1 MANRYLAV
9 SDLHLVDVEEHA
21 DGWMAYKASRYLFD
35 DALDELVADFVDRAD
50 PADNLTLILNGDI
63 FDFDL
68 ITAVP
73 DDPPWPVSRAER
85 KRGMEATASKSA
97 WKLELILS
105 NHQGFVRTL
114 ARFLADGHRA
124 VCVMGNHDR
133 ELHFPEV
140 QQVLQ
145 EAVARA
151 ASELGVGPSSAGALA
166 FEPWFFY
173 VPGEIYAE
181 HGQQYDNYTSF
192 RYQLWPVVQ
201 LKGEEMIALPMG
213 NLSNRYLMTRMGF
226 FNPHASD
233 YILNIYSYIVHWLR
247 HYAFSRRGIAITWL
261 VGSLLVIARMF
272 KIRGK
277 LRQRPREHEER
288 LALVA
293 RRFNLPPID
302 IETLG
307 QLQRRPITSRMYRL
321 IRELWIDR
329 LLMAVLMTA
338 GTVALAL
345 VPIPLWIKLMVP
357 LSTFPAIYFIYERL
371 AEGETI
377 FTIEKEIPRRARAIA
392 KMLPARVITF
402 GHTHKPR
409 QFPLNQ
415 GTQFVDTGTWAPL
428 FDPDRRGELC
438 PGTRT
443 YLEVHVEAGGE
454 LRLSLDSWLPGDVK

>member
-1 MANRYLAV
+1 M
-9 SDLHLVDVEEHA
+9 
-21 DGWMAYKASRYLFD
+21 
-35 DALDELVADFVDRAD
+35 
-50 PADNLTLILNGDI
+50 
-63 FDFDL
+63 
-68 ITAVP
+68 
-73 DDPPWPVSRAER
+73 
-85 KRGMEATASKSA
+85 
-97 WKLELILS
+97 
-105 NHQGFVRTL
+105 Q
-114 ARFLADGHRA
+114 
-124 VCVMGNHDR
+124 
-133 ELHFPEV
+133 
-140 QQVLQ
+140 LQ
-145 EAVARA
+145 
-151 ASELGVGPSSAGALA
+151 
-166 FEPWFFY
+166 
-173 VPGEIYAE
+173 
-181 HGQQYDNYTSF
+181 
-192 RYQLWPVVQ
+192 
-201 LKGEEMIALPMG
+201 GEERIALPMG

-357 LSTFPAIYFIYERL
+357 LSSFPAIYFIYERL

-415 GTQFVDTGTWAPL
+415 GTHFVDTGTWAPL
-428 FDPDRRGELC
+428 FDPDHHGELC

-443 YLEVHVEAGGE
+443 YLEVHVEADGE